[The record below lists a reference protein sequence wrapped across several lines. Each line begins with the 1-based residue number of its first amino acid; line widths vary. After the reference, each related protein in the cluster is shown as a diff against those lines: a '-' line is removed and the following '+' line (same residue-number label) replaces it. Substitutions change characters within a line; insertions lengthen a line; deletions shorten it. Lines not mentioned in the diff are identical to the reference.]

1 MLRQFQLHDLHDLQV
16 LDGRLGHQN
25 LVAVLPGLQMLGLL
39 RHLGEVLRLVLVLR
53 LGEVLRLV
61 LQLHLGEVLR
71 LVLVLRL
78 GVVGPCPGWKKM
90 DYFQALPLGVECPCL
105 GWKKMGCCP
114 ALVFRSMGSVLA

>member
-16 LDGRLGHQN
+16 LVGHLGHQN

-53 LGEVLRLV
+53 LG
-61 LQLHLGEVLR
+61 
-71 LVLVLRL
+71 
-78 GVVGPCPGWKKM
+78 VV
-90 DYFQALPLGVECPCL
+90 DPCL